1 VAAACINKYFV
12 SKSKLISPTVPAFN
26 TTKAINDSNLHLLV
40 HFRYA
45 TIFIKGKVF
54 AEEFEREPKLI
65 NWLRRLSTNNC
76 RHQFVRSE

>member
-26 TTKAINDSNLHLLV
+26 TTKAIHDSNLHLLV

-45 TIFIKGKVF
+45 TLFIEDKVF
-54 AEEFEREPKLI
+54 AEEFKKR
-65 NWLRRLSTNNC
+65 T
-76 RHQFVRSE
+76 QVD